1 MTTTQAQGRFV
12 SIDASIFDHR
22 LCLDPYPLLE
32 PLYQDPS
39 ILGFHS
45 EGMNFCIRYEDC
57 RALIAAHRS
66 VAREPL
72 VTEEN
77 TAREAKY
84 AREYPHRAWHFQHGL
99 CNLGTKALFNRFLL
113 EHLDA
118 IDWSGM
124 APAFERLGRP
134 GRHDDFLDDIELL
147 PLKLMLEAWGFEA
160 DDERVRGLHRAGV
173 ALNKSFDNFQ
183 NETLIAEGD
192 QGLAYSDQYFFD
204 QYHAPAAGTLLADFA
219 SQVRRQG
226 LDPSHAVSILVAFSN
241 GLTNT
246 LSISTAFALRNIL
259 RYPAAAQCLRDRPE
273 LLQSE
278 SVILEFLRR
287 DNHVKSLS
295 RQVHAPFT
303 LRGLPLKPGDALS
316 IFYPGVNLDPTHWDR
331 PTELDFSRAFNR
343 DNHAIF
349 GGSRYACIGSRL
361 AMRYFHSVLAS
372 MLRALPSGAQLI
384 EEDIATDSSWLTER
398 IITRLPFEVP

>member
-1 MTTTQAQGRFV
+1 MTSSSFV
-12 SIDASIFDHR
+12 SIDGSIFDHR
-22 LCLDPYPLLE
+22 FCLDPYPYLE
-32 PLYQDPS
+32 PLYRDPT

-45 EGMNFCIRYEDC
+45 EGMDFCIRFEDC
-57 RALIAAHRS
+57 RALIAAHQS
-66 VAREPL
+66 VAREPI

-77 TAREAKY
+77 TAREAEY
-84 AREYPHRAWHFQHGL
+84 ARKYPNRAWHFQHGL
-99 CNLGTKALFNRFLL
+99 CDLETKALFNRFLL

-124 APAFERLGRP
+124 VPAFERLSRP

-147 PLKLMLEAWGFEA
+147 PLKFMLESWGFEA
-160 DDERVRGLHRAGV
+160 DDERIRGLHRAGV

-183 NETLIAEGD
+183 NEALIAEGD
-192 QGLAYSDQYFFD
+192 RGLAYSDEYFFE
-204 QYHAPAAGTLLADFA
+204 QYHKTTAGTLLAKFA
-219 SQVRRQG
+219 AQVRQKG
-226 LDPSHAVSILVAFSN
+226 LNPDHAVSILVSFNN

-259 RYPAAAQCLRDRPE
+259 RYPTAVQCLRDKPE
-273 LLQSE
+273 LLHSA

-295 RQVHAPFT
+295 RQVHAPFA
-303 LRGLPLKPGDALS
+303 LRGLQLEPGDALS
-316 IFYPGVNLDPTHWDR
+316 IFYPGVNLDPDHWAR
-331 PTELDFSRAFNR
+331 PTELDFTRKFGR

-361 AMRYFHSVLAS
+361 AMRYFRSVLAT
-372 MLRALPSGAQLI
+372 MVRALPSGARLI
-384 EEDIATDSSWLTER
+384 EEDIETDSSWLTER